1 MILQQPNVNLHYY
14 LYHFFSLNNSQ
25 SIAPM
30 LFLQFNF
37 IIMAKT
43 EETRQTF
50 IDNRRAR
57 HEYYVLD
64 SYEAGIELKG
74 TEVKSLRA
82 GKANLTD
89 AYARIKNEEVVLIG
103 LHISPYEHGNINNHD
118 PLRTRKC
125 LLHKREIFKIKSAIE
140 KDGFTLVPMKIFFT
154 VKGKAKVELGV
165 CKGKQLHDKRESIK
179 ERDTQREMNR
189 AMREKN

>member
-1 MILQQPNVNLHYY
+1 
-14 LYHFFSLNNSQ
+14 
-25 SIAPM
+25 
-30 LFLQFNF
+30 
-37 IIMAKT
+37 MAKS

-89 AYARIKNEEVVLIG
+89 AYARIKNEEVILIG